1 MTWVRLDDAATL
13 HPKLLV
19 LSDGAFR
26 LWINGLA
33 LANRTATDGRISKS
47 LVRSLNHHGAW
58 TPKQLSGYVLELSD
72 GLWIDRGDH
81 YEIHDYAHHQ
91 AEALKGR
98 VERRKEY
105 ERDKKRRQ
113 REAADLRRFGVPAD
127 VPAGQ
132 DAGQPAETNWEAP
145 REASV
150 PIPTR
155 PDPTNV
161 NSSPPLVTR
170 AGADAESIRLAYLE
184 RWARFSTRP
193 APLIARGPGGSVW
206 LELARELSVPDEI
219 AKLLDAA
226 FADDFVAGTGWT
238 PAAIR
243 GSAQRL
249 LATGPKRNTER
260 GMVRAATAAEH
271 AADADDELPLEEQ
284 LKRFQKRGGHA

>member
-1 MTWVRLDDAATL
+1 MTWVRLDDAAAL

-26 LWINGLA
+26 LWINGLS
-33 LANRTATDGRISKS
+33 LANRTATNGRIAKA
-47 LVRSLNHHGAW
+47 LVRSLNHHGEW
-58 TPKQLSGYVLELSD
+58 TQKQLSAFVDELSG

-91 AEALKGR
+91 AEALKER

-113 REAADLRRFGVPAD
+113 REEADRRRFGVPVD
-127 VPAGQ
+127 VPTGQ
-132 DAGQPAETNWEAP
+132 DAGHGGEVL

-155 PDPTNV
+155 PDPTNF
-161 NSSPPLVTR
+161 SPPQCVTR
-170 AGADAESIRLAYLE
+170 TGASVDAETVRAEYLT
-184 RWARFSTRP
+184 RWSRATDRQ
-193 APLIARGPGGSVW
+193 APLTARGPGSSVW
-206 LELARELSVPDEI
+206 LELSREAGDAASL

-226 FADDFVAGTGWT
+226 FADDFVTSTGWT

-249 LATGPKRNTER
+249 LATGPKTKRTQAKP
-260 GMVRAATAAEH
+260 VTAAEF
-271 AADADDELPLEEQ
+271 AADIQQNGAESHE
-284 LKRFQKRGGHA
+284 F

>member
-1 MTWVRLDDAATL
+1 MTWVRLDDAAAL

-26 LWINGLA
+26 LWINGLS
-33 LANRTATDGRISKS
+33 LANRTATNGRIAKA
-47 LVRSLNHHGAW
+47 LVRSLNHHGEW
-58 TPKQLSGYVLELSD
+58 TQKQLSAFVDELSG

-91 AEALKGR
+91 AEALKER

-113 REAADLRRFGVPAD
+113 REEADRRRFGVPAD
-127 VPAGQ
+127 VPTGQ
-132 DAGQPAETNWEAP
+132 DTGQTGEAP

-155 PDPTNV
+155 PDPTNF
-161 NSSPPLVTR
+161 SIPQCVTR
-170 AGADAESIRLAYLE
+170 AGASVDAETVRAEYLT
-184 RWARFSTRP
+184 RWSRATDRH
-193 APLIARGPGGSVW
+193 APLIARGPGGAVW
-206 LELARELSVPDEI
+206 LELARELSGPDEI
-219 AKLLDAA
+219 GKLLDAA
-226 FADDFVAGTGWT
+226 FADDFVTSTGWT

-284 LKRFQKRGGHA
+284 LKRFQRRGGHA